1 MKLMFLAS
9 ENSTQQFLEFKEKM
23 QVNPK
28 YMHQSMSWTSI
39 LYRKLIHHF
48 NDIQLVNKNPDLII
62 IDGNAGTRQY
72 NSIAY
77 STYTH
82 VRKIYKC
89 DENIDARGYYYD
101 RTRFALLKLSEAL
114 RLKKNTLSK
123 LEQLRLL
130 VRRRRNKYLVR
141 EPMILEFLEK
151 TSSNTFALLANDVT
165 ETGVE
170 QRENLFCYPLFLN
183 WNISRIIS
191 AHEKIDEQ
199 KRDFACY
206 IQRLHTPERKVF
218 LDILSRYKK
227 VDCFGHAGYNEPPL
241 HITQNLPPPPENRG
255 DTLQY
260 KNPSYENHKIY
271 QHYKFA
277 IIFENSIATDYIPE
291 KIVLAMLGNAIP
303 IYWGTSSVNK
313 YFNPGSFI
321 NYDNYESFTEM
332 AEAVIA
338 LDQDEQ
344 AYWDM
349 RRQPFLPNNQ
359 LPAIITDIR
368 RNLDKFLDRAID
380 L

>member
-1 MKLMFLAS
+1 
-9 ENSTQQFLEFKEKM
+9 M

-28 YMHQSMSWTSI
+28 YMHQSMSWLAI

-62 IDGNAGTRQY
+62 IDSNDGIEQY
-72 NSIAY
+72 NSLYY
-77 STYTH
+77 STYPH
-82 VRKIYKC
+82 VRKIYRC
-89 DENIDARGYYYD
+89 AENICAKGYYDD
-101 RTRFALLKLSEAL
+101 RTRIALLRLSEAL
-114 RLKKNTLSK
+114 RLKKITSFR

-130 VRRRRNKYLVR
+130 LRKRKNQYRARVNR
-141 EPMILEFLEK
+141 IFLENH
-151 TSSNTFALLANDVT
+151 SQNTFSILSNDIT
-165 ETGVE
+165 ETE
-170 QRENLFCYPLFLN
+170 ITQRENMFNYPHLIDYNLN
-183 WNISRIIS
+183 RIIKV
-191 AHEKIDEQ
+191 HGEKDKQE
-199 KRDFACY
+199 REFACY
-206 IQRLHTPERKVF
+206 IQRMHTPERKIF

-227 VDCFGHAGYNEPPL
+227 VDCFGHAGYNQPPL
-241 HITQNLPPPPENRG
+241 HFTQDLPPPLPGREEDKLR
-255 DTLQY
+255 Y
-260 KNPSYENHKIY
+260 KNKYSENQKIY

-277 IIFENSIATDYIPE
+277 MVFENSIATDYVTE
-291 KIVLAMLGNAIP
+291 KIVLAMLGNTIP

-344 AYWDM
+344 RYGDM
-349 RRQPFLPNNQ
+349 RRQPFFPNNQ

>member
-1 MKLMFLAS
+1 MFLS
-9 ENSTQQFLEFKEKM
+9 LENKSQEFLEFREQM

-28 YMHQSMSWTSI
+28 HMHQSMSWRAI

-62 IDGNAGTRQY
+62 IDSNYGIGQY
-72 NSIAY
+72 NSLHY
-77 STYTH
+77 STYPH
-82 VRKIYKC
+82 VRKIYRC
-89 DENIDARGYYYD
+89 AENICAKGYYDD
-101 RTRFALLKLSEAL
+101 RTRIALLRLSEAL
-114 RLKKNTLSK
+114 RLKKTTLFR

-130 VRRRRNKYLVR
+130 LRKRKNQYRARAHR
-141 EPMILEFLEK
+141 IFLENH
-151 TSSNTFALLANDVT
+151 SQNAFSILSNDMMET
-165 ETGVE
+165 EIT
-170 QRENLFCYPLFLN
+170 QRENIFNYPYLIDWNLN
-183 WNISRIIS
+183 RIIA
-191 AHEKIDEQ
+191 AHGKTDKQERE
-199 KRDFACY
+199 FACY
-206 IQRLHTPERKVF
+206 IQKMHTPERKIF

-241 HITQNLPPPPENRG
+241 HFTQDLSPPPPEREEEK
-255 DTLQY
+255 LRY
-260 KNPSYENHKIY
+260 KNQNIENHKIY
-271 QHYKFA
+271 QHYKFV
-277 IIFENSIATDYIPE
+277 IVFENSIATDYITE
-291 KIVLAMLGNAIP
+291 KIVLAMLGNTIP

-344 AYWDM
+344 RYWDM
-349 RRQPFLPNNQ
+349 RRQPFFPNNQ